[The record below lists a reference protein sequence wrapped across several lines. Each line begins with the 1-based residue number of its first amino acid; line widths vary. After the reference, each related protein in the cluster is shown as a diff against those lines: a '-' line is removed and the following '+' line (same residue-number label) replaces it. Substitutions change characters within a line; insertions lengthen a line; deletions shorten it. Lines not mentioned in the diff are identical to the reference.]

1 VNLLQWQ
8 NIEQMIPEPKVPK
21 SIYPELPVPKQ
32 TILSFSMGYS
42 LFRELGFPF
51 ALVKDCVPVPIVI
64 NKSVG
69 LLKKYIN
76 FSMLLFGTKNAE
88 IILF

>member
-1 VNLLQWQ
+1 
-8 NIEQMIPEPKVPK
+8 
-21 SIYPELPVPKQ
+21 
-32 TILSFSMGYS
+32 MGYS